1 MKERIRRL
9 RKGEKRKREREIE
22 KEKEEGEGQKK
33 NGKKGGGVK
42 KVRKRGEKS
51 DGGDR
56 KRG

>member
-1 MKERIRRL
+1 MG
-9 RKGEKRKREREIE
+9 KGEKRKREREIE
-22 KEKEEGEGQKK
+22 REKEEGEGQKK

-56 KRG
+56 KRGQG

>member
-1 MKERIRRL
+1 M

-22 KEKEEGEGQKK
+22 RKRGRRRTKKEW
-33 NGKKGGGVK
+33 KKGGRVK

-56 KRG
+56 KRGQR